1 MYKKFDLSGKTAL
14 VAGGHGGI
22 GKAIALGLAEAGADV
37 AVASR
42 TLEPL
47 EAVAK
52 EIRAGGRR
60 ALAVSMDITSEASVA
75 QMVGSLVQ
83 TFPRLDILVNA
94 AGLAIRKPADS
105 FPAEDFR
112 RVLDINTTGT
122 FLVSQAIGRLMIKQ
136 KAGSIINV
144 SSVRGEYGLPADY
157 AAYCASKGA
166 VNTLTKTLACEWA
179 KYNVRVNA
187 IAPTIVETDLTR
199 GALANPD
206 YARMMKSRIPMGKW
220 AMPEDTVGATIFF
233 ASEASSFITGQILYI
248 DGGVTTW

>member
-1 MYKKFDLSGKTAL
+1 LNNIFDLSGKVAL
-14 VAGGHGGI
+14 VVGGHGGI

-42 TLEPL
+42 SLEPL
-47 EAVAK
+47 NAVAN
-52 EIRAGGRR
+52 EIQTKGRKSM
-60 ALAVSMDITSEASVA
+60 AVSVDITSEQSVT
-75 QMVGSLVQ
+75 QMINTLIQ
-83 TFPRLDILVNA
+83 TFPRFDILVNA

-105 FPAEDFR
+105 FPIDEFR
-112 RVLDINTTGT
+112 KVIDINTTGT

-136 KAGSIINV
+136 KSGSIINV
-144 SSVRGEYGLPADY
+144 SSVRGAYGLPADY

-166 VNTLTKTLACEWA
+166 VDTLTKTLACEWA
-179 KYNVRVNA
+179 KHNVRVNA
-187 IAPTIVETDLTR
+187 IAPTIVETDLTK

-206 YARMMKSRIPMGKW
+206 YARMMKNRIPMGKW